1 MVMNSHPVHAQLLRL
16 GVFPNNVVLRLYISS
31 PSNQSYAVQAS
42 QFPKSIQTSAS
53 VAKFCR
59 GFVWY
64 YVCGE
69 GNLLP
74 VLHPNLSVL
83 SIVPLCLYGI
93 YLYEQGMFGIL
104 VNTFDRRTL
113 KLLQESQIG
122 RKS

>member
-31 PSNQSYAVQAS
+31 PNNQSYAVQAS
-42 QFPKSIQTSAS
+42 QITKSIQTSTS

-59 GFVWY
+59 GFVW

-83 SIVPLCLYGI
+83 SSPSVLVW
-93 YLYEQGMFGIL
+93 YLFI
-104 VNTFDRRTL
+104 
-113 KLLQESQIG
+113 
-122 RKS
+122 